1 MGVTM
6 PKEDSGCTVVRVWVS
21 RGSRQ
26 GANCRQGFQ
35 NMNASQA
42 AVTRTRTPHTP
53 PVTYPPPHQSQVAA
67 HQHTNHKAVLCASFN
82 DSGL

>member
-42 AVTRTRTPHTP
+42 AVTRTHTRTPHTP
-53 PVTYPPPHQSQVAA
+53 PVTYPPPPPI
-67 HQHTNHKAVLCASFN
+67 TGGGTPTHKPQGSLVRFVQ
-82 DSGL
+82 